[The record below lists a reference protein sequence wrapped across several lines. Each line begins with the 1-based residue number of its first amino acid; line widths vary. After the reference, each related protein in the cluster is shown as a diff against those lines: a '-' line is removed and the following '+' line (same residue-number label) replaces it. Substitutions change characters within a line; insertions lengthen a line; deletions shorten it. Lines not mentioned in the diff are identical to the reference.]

1 LEIKMTKPNPLAL
14 TAGRTR
20 SDHRRSAGRWAIAPL
35 ALALAAAAATPLA
48 AAPPAGPDAVS
59 LSDLAG
65 VKLPASAKVVGGR
78 TGLPWASRGLSAT
91 PDLKS
96 SQERSRDVSAVD
108 VYPRVAPAV
117 VVVSLPGGHGTGFVV
132 DVGDGGAGGWLLTN
146 NHVAVDAVPDPVT
159 GAQAVDLLFGRM
171 DADGW
176 MRIIDRPVR
185 ATVNK
190 LDPVRDLA
198 LLHLV
203 DLPGTLAAVGGG
215 RLGLPAIP
223 LARAQP
229 RPGSDCIAIGHPGRS
244 GSLWSV
250 RSGQVTGLVTW
261 PDQDIDNV
269 LEMLSAST
277 SDTDRA
283 TIGRQMRLS
292 PKRRVLYSDV
302 GINLGDSG
310 GPLVD
315 PTGALIGVTFAMPSE
330 DPVRHTRQGT
340 TSYHVALDEVRSF
353 IEDRPADPIMVT
365 DPWSPAPFAALVNLT
380 GGDAPDVLE
389 FGPARDADCTA
400 LLFDLRHDSDTA
412 AMAVAD
418 LSDPA
423 QRHGWKYAFA
433 ITKGPCFRTFYDTA
447 GSGHIDLVLAGPTAA
462 GPATVA
468 LRLTDGRWTAEPV
481 HGRALLDPDYFTD
494 PAMRQA
500 FVRDIRALARQGHG
514 GPSEKNSR

>member
-176 MRIIDRPVR
+176 MRVVDHPVR

-203 DLPGTLAAVGGG
+203 DRAAALDAIGGG
-215 RLGLPAIP
+215 RRELPAVP
-223 LARAQP
+223 LAAAQP
-229 RPGSDCIAIGHPGRS
+229 KPGSDCVAIGHPGRS

-250 RSGQVTGLVTW
+250 RSGHVTGLVSW
-261 PDQDIDNV
+261 PDQEVDTV
-269 LEMLSAST
+269 LQMLSTST
-277 SDTDRA
+277 STADRDEMA
-283 TIGRQMRLS
+283 RQIRLS
-292 PKRRVLYSDV
+292 PKRRVLYTDT
-302 GINLGDSG
+302 GINKGDSG

-315 PTGALIGVTFAMPSE
+315 PSGALIGITFAMPTVDE
-330 DPVRHTRQGT
+330 ERGTRQGT
-340 TSYHVALDEVRSF
+340 TSYHVALDEVRAF
-353 IEDRPADPIMVT
+353 LKDRPADPIKAT
-365 DPWSPAPFAALVNLT
+365 DPWSDPAPFAALLRLP
-380 GGDAPDVLE
+380 GSDGPDALV
-389 FGPARDADCTA
+389 FAPARDAEWTA
-400 LLFDLRHDSDTA
+400 ILLDLRHDSDPA
-412 AMAVAD
+412 AMAAAD
-418 LSDPA
+418 LSDPD
-423 QRHGWKYAFA
+423 QRHQWKYTFA
-433 ITKGPCFRTFYDTA
+433 LTRGPCLRAFYDTA
-447 GSGHIDLVLAGPTAA
+447 GTGHVDLVLAGPED

-468 LRLTDGRWTAEPV
+468 LRLKDGQWTAEPAN
-481 HGRALLDPDYFTD
+481 GRAMLDPDNFTD
-494 PAMRQA
+494 PATRKA
-500 FVRDIRALARQGHG
+500 FVRDLRTIAAHG
-514 GPSEKNSR
+514 R